1 MSRQSSFITRLV
13 HNHWMTGP
21 RSGYPTKRC
30 KTLLPGKGVMNNS
43 PVLSGLGFMMV
54 CVAVLLSLAASIGDA
69 AEENVRTIFGY
80 IEYARIGL
88 PQLEIKAKL
97 DSGAETSSLD
107 AHSITVYKED
117 GRRRVRFT
125 VTNRSNGEEISFDE
139 PLARHV
145 RIKQHGGG
153 IQRRP
158 VVSMDICLG
167 EDSRTVMVNLTDR
180 SNFIYQLLLGRSAL
194 EGIALI
200 DPALT
205 FTKRPS
211 CVAGIGDE

>member
-1 MSRQSSFITRLV
+1 
-13 HNHWMTGP
+13 
-21 RSGYPTKRC
+21 
-30 KTLLPGKGVMNNS
+30 MNNS
-43 PVLSGLGFMMV
+43 PVLSGVGLMMV
-54 CVAVLLSLAASIGDA
+54 CVAALLSLAASIGDA

-167 EDSRTVMVNLTDR
+167 EGSRTVMVNLTDR